1 MKKKFILITC
11 IILTVV
17 LTVVLIFS
25 AGSAGYKSVKNATIR
40 LDKIPGIGAF
50 FLELDKP
57 AGFDATVCNDIITWD
72 ELKNPPPEFDAE
84 NNSWFYLNPYTLWLL
99 ENYMKENNLGIIPE
113 NYPDFHLS
121 ADFDECL
128 ETFHFVELTDE

>member
-1 MKKKFILITC
+1 MKKKFILTTC
-11 IILTVV
+11 IILTI
-17 LTVVLIFS
+17 LLILSVGF
-25 AGSAGYKSVKNATIR
+25 AGYNLVKNATIR
-40 LDKIPGIGAF
+40 LDKIPVIGAF

-57 AGFDATVCNDIITWD
+57 AGFDATVCTDVITWD

-128 ETFHFVELTDE
+128 ETFHFVELTDK